1 MYPIDNAAKALFDA
15 EKRQVLRITGID
27 PNGNA
32 IEITE
37 ADVKLGTFAIDRY
50 CCNGGKLEVGTA
62 VAAEMKVKL
71 NNANGVYDSVI
82 FEGTE
87 LFVEIGIADWENDPS
102 NVYWI
107 PCGYF
112 TPVNQPRR
120 LTVIEIN
127 ALDRMANLDRVA
139 KTEPWTDNNGNV
151 MTDNLGNIIYFE
163 EGLSFPCTIANLI
176 EQIGNNYIP
185 FTQDLIG
192 FPNSGLTLTGLPPLT
207 EEITI
212 RDIIQWC
219 AGIMGTNAYVDW
231 NGQLCFAWYDNT
243 TGYSSTTSNRYNS
256 DLYENAIV
264 ITGVE
269 FTDSESDDNTVYLA
283 GTDAYA
289 LDLSDNYLINTENAN
304 TVLQAIYTKIHDFAY
319 TPFSASVVS
328 APYLWPMDRVT
339 FTDKFGTGHVSS
351 LTNVNFGVNGTTAIG
366 SIGETSEYNKGL
378 RPMPFTGRQ
387 MNVLRNI
394 QHLTSTEISSAVE
407 DATAQITG
415 AEGGYVRFI
424 YDANGKLT
432 EIVIMDT
439 EDITTATKVWRW
451 NSGGLGF
458 SSNGYAGPYT
468 TAITQNGAIVADF
481 ITAGSMSANR
491 LSGGTIDG
499 STVNAKLLNIVDADG
514 NVIASFNDTITLG
527 KSDNARAEMDFNS
540 FEILDKSGNTILFA
554 GDLRGADGK
563 AYILDSF
570 VGDGSTK
577 VYTLTFP
584 FSTIVSITINGT
596 ATDAYTTPFPRTI
609 RFTTAPA
616 NGSTILVN
624 YKTTSVVYRYDFGT
638 RKSGTNI
645 GNYSIA
651 EGNNITASGNY
662 SHAECYFTTAS
673 GSGSHAEGGNT
684 TASGNSSHAEGSI
697 TTASGIG
704 SHAEGSSTTA
714 SGTVSHAEG
723 DDTTASGYGSHAEG
737 SNTTASG
744 NYSHAEG
751 YKSIAS
757 GNNSHAEGYWT
768 KASSWCQHV
777 QGKYNVEDTQ
787 GDYAEIVGNGTSSS
801 RSNARTLDWSG
812 NEYIAGALSVGNA
825 SATRSNLE
833 VLGVSDVVNNLTGG
847 GTAVPLSAEMGKY
860 LQNTSGV
867 SAYSFGQY
875 SGYVKYENGML
886 IQWGRNLI
894 DGTMTQVASSGI
906 YALTV
911 QINLGVA
918 YLDANSYVINATSRF
933 STGHCVPSGFSPNTA
948 QQFSGQIYD
957 FYARSSNSNDK
968 FAVRWMTIGRWK

>member
-37 ADVKLGTFAIDRY
+37 SDVKLGTFAIDRY

-120 LTVIEIN
+120 LTIIEIN
-127 ALDRMANLDRVA
+127 ALDRLANLDRVA

-185 FTQDLIG
+185 FTQDLSG

-289 LDLSDNYLINTENAN
+289 LDLSDNYLINAENAN

-378 RPMPFTGRQ
+378 RPIPFTDRQ

-424 YDANGKLT
+424 YDANDKLT

-451 NSGGLGF
+451 NSGGLGY

-499 STVNAKLLNIVDADG
+499 STVNAKLLNIVDANG
-514 NVIASFNDTITLG
+514 NVIASFNNVITLG
-527 KSDNARAEMDFNS
+527 ESINAHAQMDFNS
-540 FEILDKSGNTILFA
+540 FEIYDKNNATILSI
-554 GDLRGADGK
+554 GDMRDANGYAQIIDTFVGNGATTLFTLTSNASSITSVTIDGVTTSAYTQYGPNSIQFTSAPADGNVIVVD
-563 AYILDSF
+563 YI
-570 VGDGSTK
+570 TNYP
-577 VYTLTFP
+577 VYH
-584 FSTIVSITINGT
+584 
-596 ATDAYTTPFPRTI
+596 
-609 RFTTAPA
+609 
-616 NGSTILVN
+616 
-624 YKTTSVVYRYDFGT
+624 YDIGI
-638 RKSGTNI
+638 RKSGTNV
-645 GNYSIA
+645 GRYSVV
-651 EGNNITASGNY
+651 EGN
-662 SHAECYFTTAS
+662 E
-673 GSGSHAEGGNT
+673 
-684 TASGNSSHAEGSI
+684 
-697 TTASGIG
+697 
-704 SHAEGSSTTA
+704 
-714 SGTVSHAEG
+714 
-723 DDTTASGYGSHAEG
+723 TTASGYASHAEG
-737 SNTTASG
+737 YSNTASG

-751 YKSIAS
+751 NSNVASNTNDHAEGTGTVAS
-757 GNNSHAEGYWT
+757 GGTSHSQGSGTTASGYASHAEGYNTTSSGVASHSEGFET
-768 KASSWCQHV
+768 KASSSFQHV
-777 QGKYNVEDTQ
+777 QGKYNVEDTA
-787 GDYAEIVGNGTSSS
+787 DTYAEVVGNGSSDNA

-812 NEYIAGALSVGNA
+812 NEWIAGALIVGDAPTTLSNLGAA
-825 SATRSNLE
+825 SAGILNGANGIIASGGDLNTAKSGRVYRAGPQVSNI
-833 VLGVSDVVNNLTGG
+833 
-847 GTAVPLSAEMGKY
+847 P
-860 LQNTSGV
+860 TSGYWV
-867 SAYSFGQY
+867 VLVMPFSDNDGAQIAVEVNE
-875 SGYVKYENGML
+875 GYMYVRS
-886 IQWGRNLI
+886 WH
-894 DGTMTQVASSGI
+894 DG
-906 YALTV
+906 
-911 QINLGVA
+911 N
-918 YLDANSYVINATSRF
+918 N
-933 STGHCVPSGFSPNTA
+933 
-948 QQFSGQIYD
+948 
-957 FYARSSNSNDK
+957 
-968 FAVRWMTIGRWK
+968 WKSWKRCDNI